1 MARSSRA
8 RSGGGGGARGSK
20 AAKATSRK
28 SAPAPV
34 AEVEIVEEKKGM
46 GIDDGIPI
54 LTTIILLVAFLF
66 VDYVR
71 GNLHGEGLFFIQ

>member
-8 RSGGGGGARGSK
+8 RSGGGARGSQG
-20 AAKATSRK
+20 KATSRK

-34 AEVEIVEEKKGM
+34 AEVEVVEEKKGM

-54 LTTIILLVAFLF
+54 LTAVVLLTAFLLV
-66 VDYVR
+66 DYLR
-71 GNLHGEGLFFIQ
+71 GSHYDAGMFF

>member
-1 MARSSRA
+1 MAKSRA
-8 RSGGGGGARGSK
+8 RSGGGRGS
-20 AAKATSRK
+20 AAKAKSRK

-34 AEVEIVEEKKGM
+34 AEVEVVEEKKGM

-54 LTTIILLVAFLF
+54 MTTIILVVAFLF

-71 GNLHGEGLFFIQ
+71 GANYGEGLFFAG